1 MCIHTEV
8 GIIEGYR
15 HEANKQYYQNNYVL
29 EIMYT
34 LYCFFL
40 FFFLYLNFF
49 IFALFYVFILKSFFP
64 EQNEFQKCFLR
75 FLTAVSITFLLHL
88 RLIFFCIDHV

>member
-1 MCIHTEV
+1 MCIHTKV

-34 LYCFFL
+34 LYYCFIFFVYFCI
-40 FFFLYLNFF
+40 FFFL
-49 IFALFYVFILKSFFP
+49 FALFYVFILKSFFP
-64 EQNEFQKCFLR
+64 EKNEF
-75 FLTAVSITFLLHL
+75 
-88 RLIFFCIDHV
+88 

>member
-1 MCIHTEV
+1 MCIHTKV

-15 HEANKQYYQNNYVL
+15 HEASKQNYQNNYVL

-34 LYCFFL
+34 LYYCFNF
-40 FFFLYLNFF
+40 FIFFLYLYFF

-64 EQNEFQKCFLR
+64 EQNEF
-75 FLTAVSITFLLHL
+75 
-88 RLIFFCIDHV
+88 